1 MTTAMTT
8 EPRTA
13 VKVKAALR
21 GHRDRARARRYALLA
36 LALFTLTGG
45 AQAQLKDSAATLY
58 GGYRDGGSFTD
69 EASGRRLRLDSA
81 GSGAASLDLG
91 LDGSRQLQVY
101 VAHQRTRLAI
111 TPAASAPTTLP
122 VRISYLHLGGTNF
135 FDGPI
140 GAGPYVVGGLG
151 ATLFEPG
158 LAGYSNELK
167 PSLNLGIGW
176 QFTLGQHLALRL
188 EARGYATLVN
198 SSGGLFCSGGCTLQ
212 IKGDTVTQGD
222 VQLGLSFRF

>member
-1 MTTAMTT
+1 VKTDMQAA
-8 EPRTA
+8 PRAGYGGPRRVRRAA
-13 VKVKAALR
+13 VALAALV
-21 GHRDRARARRYALLA
+21 LA
-36 LALFTLTGG
+36 GG
-45 AQAQLKDSAATLY
+45 AQAQLKDSAVTLY

-69 EASGRRLRLDSA
+69 EANGRRLRLDSA

-101 VAHQRTRLAI
+101 VAHQRTRLAVA
-111 TPAASAPTTLP
+111 PVASAPTTLP

-140 GAGPYVVGGLG
+140 GAGPYVAGGLG

-176 QFTLGQHLALRL
+176 QFTLGQQVALRL

-212 IKGDTVTQGD
+212 IKGDTVTQGE

>member
-1 MTTAMTT
+1 MKTDMRVA
-8 EPRTA
+8 PRAGHGGPRRVRRAA
-13 VKVKAALR
+13 VVLATL
-21 GHRDRARARRYALLA
+21 LLA
-36 LALFTLTGG
+36 GG
-45 AQAQLKDSAATLY
+45 AQAQLKDSAVTLY

-101 VAHQRTRLAI
+101 VAHQHTRLAI
-111 TPAASAPTTLP
+111 TPAASGPITLP

-140 GAGPYVVGGLG
+140 GVGPYVVGGLG

-176 QFTLGQHLALRL
+176 QFTLGQHVALRL

-212 IKGDTVTQGD
+212 IKGDTVSQGD

>member
-1 MTTAMTT
+1 MMPSTLPSRRRAG
-8 EPRTA
+8 RR
-13 VKVKAALR
+13 AALTL
-21 GHRDRARARRYALLA
+21 AA
-36 LALFTLTGG
+36 LALGGG
-45 AQAQLKDSAATLY
+45 AQAQLKDSAVTVY
-58 GGYRDGGSFTD
+58 GGYRDGGSLTD
-69 EASGRRLRLDSA
+69 AASERRLRLDSA
-81 GSGAASLDLG
+81 GSGAASIDIG

-101 VAHQRTRLAI
+101 VAQQRTRLAVA
-111 TPAASAPTTLP
+111 PAAGAPTTLP
-122 VRISYLHLGGTNF
+122 LRISYLHLGGTNF

-158 LAGYSNELK
+158 LAGYSNALR
-167 PSLNLGIGW
+167 PSLNLGLGW
-176 QFTLGQHLALRL
+176 QLALGERVALRL

-212 IKGDTVTQGD
+212 LKGDTLTQGE